1 MEEKLQEAFNLFAK
15 EGKLSK
21 DQIGTV
27 IRALGLNPTQYEVKQ
42 LTEKVGE
49 TIDVDTFSKIF
60 EDAKKR
66 HKDATEKVKEAF
78 KVLDTGS
85 SGLIDIQELTHI
97 LTSIGEKLKEDEVTK
112 ILKEADTDQDGKI
125 TAEDFLKVLAKF

>member
-97 LTSIGEKLKEDEVTK
+97 LTNIGEKLKEDEVTK